1 MTFVCDKGVIVA
13 GRYELRRLL
22 GEGGMG
28 EVWAGV
34 HLVTRRPVAL
44 KFLKGDA
51 SDEARRRF
59 VREARAASVVHHP
72 SVVPMLDILELED
85 GVPALVMDL
94 LEGITL
100 AELLAR
106 RQQLDLGETARI
118 LMPVISAVGTAHEL
132 GIVHRDLKPAN
143 IFLAE
148 RLEGDADVRVLDFG
162 VAKFT
167 AQSGDA
173 AESAHLTRTG
183 EVLGTPYYMPPEQVF
198 GEHDVDHRADI
209 WAVGVILYECLAGR
223 RPFEGANAGQ
233 ILKAIMMGKL
243 TPLDEVEPRV
253 PEAVAKL
260 VGRMLTIERGERP
273 RDLREVMEILKPF
286 SDVHVQ
292 SFGTARIPKMVVTP
306 GPVDPFSETTF
317 SPAGKKRWPLVAAVA
332 AVGVVAC
339 AGVIWKLRAPAEIAT
354 RNAVVAAPP
363 QLTAP
368 AAVAPPVAP
377 PPSVNPPPVVAPP
390 VAAVEPA
397 PAHHSSKKKPPAAK
411 PEPKKKLPGGVVD
424 QVPF

>member
-1 MTFVCDKGVIVA
+1 MSFVCETGAKVS

-51 SDEARRRF
+51 GKDARHRF
-59 VREARAASVVHHP
+59 IREARAASVVHHP
-72 SVVPMLDILELED
+72 NVVPMIDILELED
-85 GVPALVMDL
+85 GAPVLVMDL

-106 RQQLDLGETARI
+106 RGKLELPETAAI
-118 LMPVISAVGTAHEL
+118 LMPVISAVGSAHAL

-143 IFLAE
+143 IFLIDREDGA
-148 RLEGDADVRVLDFG
+148 ADVRVLDFG

-167 AQSGDA
+167 ASTGDA
-173 AESAHLTRTG
+173 AETAHLTRTG

-209 WAVGVILYECLAGR
+209 WSMGVILYECLAGC
-223 RPFEGANAGQ
+223 RPFEGSNAGQ

-243 TPLDEVEPRV
+243 RPLQDVAPRV
-253 PEAVAKL
+253 PDTVSSL
-260 VGRMLTIERGERP
+260 VGRMLTLERSERP
-273 RDLREVMEILKPF
+273 SDLREVMEILRLF

-292 SFGTARIPKMVVTP
+292 SFGTARFVPVPKQP
-306 GPVDPFSETTF
+306 IDPYSETTF
-317 SPAGKKRWPLVAAVA
+317 APPSKRRWPLAAA
-332 AVGVVAC
+332 AAALCLLAG
-339 AGVIWKLRAPAEIAT
+339 AGVMWKLRTPEIVP
-354 RNAVVAAPP
+354 RNVV
-363 QLTAP
+363 
-368 AAVAPPVAP
+368 VAP
-377 PPSVNPPPVVAPP
+377 PPALVQPPPVEPP
-390 VAAVEPA
+390 KPAVVEVSKPVVVEPA
-397 PAHHSSKKKPPAAK
+397 RPSKPEKHHSSVKKPPPPARPQPG
-411 PEPKKKLPGGVVD
+411 PEKKKLPGGVVD
-424 QVPF
+424 EVPF